1 MKINLTLFIKPENLK
16 PHLESSLPTSNVDI
30 ATGPT
35 NPNTLLKK
43 KNLFIFNLDPHVYY
57 LKGSVIRFY
66 EPSVLLRV

>member
-43 KNLFIFNLDPHVYY
+43 KKTCLYSIWTPM
-57 LKGSVIRFY
+57 STI
-66 EPSVLLRV
+66 LRDL

>member
-43 KNLFIFNLDPHVYY
+43 KKLVYIQF
-57 LKGSVIRFY
+57 G
-66 EPSVLLRV
+66 PPCLLS